1 MKGLEMFPHALAGPC
16 ASVPPYAWARGAE
29 NMGQALR
36 TTLTPSPPTPLPRV
50 QGRGEKSGRYQVV
63 QAGHRELSI
72 AVCLLACL
80 PTMMVSAKESTS
92 PWAEIQ
98 WQGQGIVY
106 VPSEDF
112 KQNRVEI
119 RLSDS
124 LSLALEVSGDS
135 GLEVAPIDPN
145 WSAEGWRV
153 SRIGRLEEL
162 KGETV
167 AGPLKVRQLLVLDPS
182 KPGEIGL
189 VLPPLRFRDR
199 SSGDQWKTLQLQPII
214 VHVTTEVLQ
223 ADLQE
228 LRDVAPPEEVP
239 TDKQLIP
246 WMTWIEIVLGSM
258 ILVAAAFLLR
268 GYLRRPGENFPPD
281 QWALR
286 ELERLDLPGLIDSGQ
301 EEKLATLVSDIC
313 RRYLDRRYQLGV
325 SSLTTAEF
333 MAGQRSDEPLS
344 SEQQTLARDLLQRCD
359 LAKFARKPISLT
371 EAQQLLDMART
382 LIQQTSQGLS
392 KPTT

>member
-1 MKGLEMFPHALAGPC
+1 L
-16 ASVPPYAWARGAE
+16 V
-29 NMGQALR
+29 
-36 TTLTPSPPTPLPRV
+36 
-50 QGRGEKSGRYQVV
+50 
-63 QAGHRELSI
+63 I
-72 AVCLLACL
+72 AVWLLVCL
-80 PTMMVSAKESTS
+80 PEAFVSAKESTGAR
-92 PWAEIQ
+92 AEIQ
-98 WQGQGIVY
+98 RQGQGIFY

-112 KQNRVEI
+112 KQNHVEI

-135 GLEVAPIDPN
+135 GLEVAPIEPN
-145 WSAEGWRV
+145 WSAEGWKV
-153 SRIGRLEEL
+153 SRIGKLEEL
-162 KGETV
+162 KGETA

-199 SSGDQWKTLQLQPII
+199 STGDQWKTIQWQPII

-228 LRDVAPPEEVP
+228 LRDVAPPEDVP
-239 TDKQLIP
+239 SDKEPIP
-246 WMTWIEIVLGSM
+246 WMTWIGIVLGSM
-258 ILVAAAFLLR
+258 ILVVAAFWLR
-268 GYLRRPGENFPPD
+268 GYLRRPEENIPPD

-286 ELERLDLPGLIDSGQ
+286 ELDRLDLPGLIHSGQ
-301 EEKLATLVSDIC
+301 EDKLATLVSDVC

-333 MAGQRSDEPLS
+333 IASQRSDEPLS

-371 EAQQLLDMART
+371 EAKQLLDMART
-382 LIQQTSQGLS
+382 LIQQTSQ
-392 KPTT
+392 PTT